1 MRALRRANTEKA
13 DVQQLRSHAATLCRR
28 LWLCAAVCI
37 TLAAGC
43 EEDLRVP
50 YIPPTLANW
59 PQPYRGVAGVRLHV
73 FNTGYLR
80 VPEALVLH
88 GGSVTRKRDL
98 AVPAVLIEHPQ
109 QGLVLF
115 NTGLN
120 PKSDAASAWPGEW
133 LNLLG
138 MEVLPG
144 KDLTTQMHDAGFKPE
159 AVHWIVLS
167 NLRADRAGEVE
178 AFPKARVV
186 VTKAEQEYARQGGRG
201 YQLSTFDDVTN
212 WKFIDF
218 VSATAL
224 ATFPVH
230 VDLFGD
236 GSCLLLD
243 ASGSTPGA
251 LAMLVRLPQQP
262 VLLADGFAA
271 VEEQVRYAA
280 KPAAAADL
288 GKWWDHIWRLKR
300 FKDLVPALI
309 VLPGHDLDP
318 IRAVHAPDI
327 VVHPFA
333 PARADTSPTPTAG
346 VLERIMPRPM

>member
-1 MRALRRANTEKA
+1 MRAWVYRRALRP
-13 DVQQLRSHAATLCRR
+13 VLRPAL
-28 LWLCAAVCI
+28 LCAAICTAV
-37 TLAAGC
+37 AGGC
-43 EEDLRVP
+43 EDDLRVP

-59 PQPYRGVAGVRLHV
+59 PQPYHGVAGVKVHI

-80 VPEALVLH
+80 VPEALVLR

-109 QGLVLF
+109 QGVVLF

-120 PKSDAASAWPGEW
+120 PKPDEASSWW
-133 LNLLG
+133 DLLG

-144 KDLTTQMHDAGFKPE
+144 KDLKSQMQDAGFKPE
-159 AVHWIVLS
+159 AVRWIVMS
-167 NLRADRAGEVE
+167 SLRFDRTGEMK
-178 AFPKARVV
+178 AFPNARVV
-186 VTKAEQEYARQGGRG
+186 VTKAEQEYARHGGRG
-201 YQLSTFDDVTN
+201 YQLSAFDDIAN

-218 VSATAL
+218 ASATGL

-251 LAMLVRLPQQP
+251 LALLIRVRQQP
-262 VLLADGFAA
+262 LLLADGFAA

-288 GKWWDHIWRLKR
+288 RQWWDHIWRVKR
-300 FKDLVPALI
+300 FKDLVPEL
-309 VLPGHDLDP
+309 VVVPGHDLAQ
-318 IRAVHAPDI
+318 ISVQHAENI
-327 VVHPFA
+327 IVHPFA
-333 PARADTSPTPTAG
+333 QASTDTSPPPTAG